1 MLADAM
7 IEIAPT
13 PRPAAWQAGNC
24 STSIRKSPYCS
35 QSKKI
40 FLLVSFLADLT
51 DRRLGA
57 S

>member
-40 FLLVSFLADLT
+40 FLLLSFLAGLT
-51 DRRLGA
+51 DRRPGA